1 MADQKMNGLKE
12 LFLVSPTPSRLP
24 VMAMLLAFAASA
36 TPVMAQSQKPI
47 PVFASPVIE
56 RTLTDRVEALGTL
69 RANESVEITARVTE
83 TITKLHFEDGERV
96 KEGAVLADMTSTEE
110 RALLEEA
117 KATVVEADAQFE
129 RAKPLAKRGVSSD
142 AVLSERRRDADTAR
156 ARLKAV
162 ESRLADRQVTAPFS
176 GVVGLRRISVGA
188 LVEPGTL
195 ITTIDDDSVMKLD
208 FTLPATFLSS
218 IKIGL
223 PVVATADAYGDRTF
237 EGEITGIDSRV
248 DPITRSVTVRAILP
262 NPEGTLKAGV
272 LMTLEILK
280 NQRKALVIPEEAV
293 VALGRTNFVYVVDD
307 KADKPAA
314 DRRELQLGAREAGIV
329 EVVTG
334 LRVGEL
340 VVTDGNLK
348 LRPGASVAIKAIE
361 TGSEPLA
368 KLLDQDRKSKVA
380 AEPKPQG

>member
-1 MADQKMNGLKE
+1 ENLKRHE
-12 LFLVSPTPSRLP
+12 HTCFQRS
-24 VMAMLLAFAASA
+24 
-36 TPVMAQSQKPI
+36 
-47 PVFASPVIE
+47 
-56 RTLTDRVEALGTL
+56 
-69 RANESVEITARVTE
+69 
-83 TITKLHFEDGERV
+83 
-96 KEGAVLADMTSTEE
+96 
-110 RALLEEA
+110 
-117 KATVVEADAQFE
+117 
-129 RAKPLAKRGVSSD
+129 
-142 AVLSERRRDADTAR
+142 
-156 ARLKAV
+156 
-162 ESRLADRQVTAPFS
+162 
-176 GVVGLRRISVGA
+176 
-188 LVEPGTL
+188 
-195 ITTIDDDSVMKLD
+195 
-208 FTLPATFLSS
+208 LSS